1 MHVCAS
7 ALTAVRR
14 IHANAAS
21 SMLRP
26 VADNN
31 SSKALKE
38 GHVKEFKLEKIITN
52 SLSWVI
58 GGAQGSGVDS
68 AANIFSRACAIGG
81 LHLFGKREYYSNIK
95 GQHSYFTVRV
105 SDKPLHSHV
114 DEINMLVSFDAE
126 TIFRHFEEVTASG
139 AIIYD
144 SDIINTSLDE
154 VPTVDD
160 PAAVRIKKV
169 LEKAGLGFTVQD
181 ALEYAKRRGAILF
194 PMPFFQILQEFA
206 QKAEDPA
213 LSKLTRMVNV
223 MAISASMAIMDFDSE
238 VLSRA
243 IQFIFRTKKKV
254 ADLNVRASIH
264 TYNYAKAKF
273 PGSNFSY
280 RLKTKPPQP
289 DIIIVQGNQSS
300 ALGKMV
306 AGCRFQTYYPITPAS
321 DDSEF
326 LEANEILDLYDS
338 PGKKGSTVVMQT
350 EDEISAIT
358 MAIGSAL
365 TGVRAATAT
374 SGPGFSLMAEALGWA
389 GMNEVPLVVSLYQ
402 RTGPS
407 TGLPTRHEQGDLNFA
422 INAGHGEFPRI
433 VFASGDIEESF
444 YDSVKVFN
452 FADRYQM
459 PVIHMLDKAIANSL
473 ITCKN
478 FNVNKVAID
487 RGLRVKQITEED
499 KGVAGNYLR
508 FKLSNN
514 NPISPMVVLGTK
526 NAIFWNSGDEHTQ
539 EGHITED
546 PEIRVQMMDKRMT
559 KLDVAIKEIPDEDK
573 AVDYGSGGDTVII
586 SWGSTKGAILDMLD
600 RLAAEGIKVRY
611 IQVRLMHPFPSELV
625 KSMLKDAKTVIDIEM
640 NYSGQLGSLV
650 RQYTGLEA
658 NYQIVKYNGRPMS
671 LDEVYNGVKR
681 IIRGDAPR
689 RQVLRS
695 GA

>member
-1 MHVCAS
+1 M
-7 ALTAVRR
+7 
-14 IHANAAS
+14 
-21 SMLRP
+21 
-26 VADNN
+26 
-31 SSKALKE
+31 
-38 GHVKEFKLEKIITN
+38 EKTITN

-95 GQHSYFTVRV
+95 GEHSYFTVRV

-144 SDIINTSLDE
+144 SDIVNTLLDE

-160 PAAVRIKKV
+160 SAAARIKKV
-169 LEKAGLGFTVQD
+169 LQKAGLGFAVQD
-181 ALEYAKRRGAILF
+181 ALEHAKRRGAILF
-194 PMPFFQILQEFA
+194 PMPFFQLLKEFA
-206 QKAEDPA
+206 QKANDPA
-213 LSKLTRMVNV
+213 LSRLTRMVNV
-223 MAISASMAIMDFDSE
+223 MALSASMAILDFDSQ
-238 VLSRA
+238 VLARA

-254 ADLNVRASIH
+254 ADLNIQASNH

-273 PGSNFSY
+273 AESNFSY
-280 RLKTKPPQP
+280 RLKTKPAQQ
-289 DIIIVQGNQSS
+289 DTIIVQGNQSS

-338 PGKKGSTVVMQT
+338 GKKGSTVVIQT
-350 EDEISAIT
+350 EDEIAAIT

-365 TGVRAATAT
+365 TGARTATAT

-389 GMNEVPLVVSLYQ
+389 GMNEVPVLISLYQ

-433 VFASGDIEESF
+433 VLASGDIEESF
-444 YDSVKVFN
+444 YDTIKAFN

-459 PVIHMLDKAIANSL
+459 PVIHMLDKAISNSL
-473 ITCKN
+473 TTCKN
-478 FNVNKVAID
+478 FNVNKIAID
-487 RGLRVKQITEED
+487 RGLRLKQITEED
-499 KGVAGNYLR
+499 KGAAGNYLR
-508 FKLSNN
+508 FKLSN

-526 NAIFWNSGDEHTQ
+526 DAIFWNSGDEHTE

-573 AVDYGSGGDTVII
+573 AVAYGSGDIVII
-586 SWGSTKGAILDMLD
+586 SWGSTKGAILDAID
-600 RLAAEGIKVRY
+600 KLAAEGTRVKY

-625 KSMLKDAKTVIDIEM
+625 KSMLKDAKTVINIEM
-640 NYSGQLGSLV
+640 NYTGQLGSLV
-650 RQYTGLEA
+650 RQHTGLEA
-658 NYQIVKYNGRPMS
+658 NYQIVKYNGRQMS
-671 LDEVYNGVKR
+671 LDEVYNAVKR
-681 IIRGDAPR
+681 IILHGDAPR

-695 GA
+695 GS

>member
-1 MHVCAS
+1 
-7 ALTAVRR
+7 
-14 IHANAAS
+14 
-21 SMLRP
+21 
-26 VADNN
+26 
-31 SSKALKE
+31 
-38 GHVKEFKLEKIITN
+38 
-52 SLSWVI
+52 
-58 GGAQGSGVDS
+58 
-68 AANIFSRACAIGG
+68 
-81 LHLFGKREYYSNIK
+81 
-95 GQHSYFTVRV
+95 
-105 SDKPLHSHV
+105 
-114 DEINMLVSFDAE
+114 
-126 TIFRHFEEVTASG
+126 
-139 AIIYD
+139 
-144 SDIINTSLDE
+144 
-154 VPTVDD
+154 
-160 PAAVRIKKV
+160 
-169 LEKAGLGFTVQD
+169 
-181 ALEYAKRRGAILF
+181 
-194 PMPFFQILQEFA
+194 MPFFQLLKEFA
-206 QKAEDPA
+206 QEANDPA
-213 LSKLTRMVNV
+213 LSRLTRMVNV
-223 MAISASMAIMDFDSE
+223 MALSASMAIMDFDSE
-238 VLSRA
+238 VLARA

-254 ADLNVRASIH
+254 ADLNVQACVH

-273 PGSNFSY
+273 AGSNFSY
-280 RLKTKPPQP
+280 RLKIKPPQP
-289 DIIIVQGNQSS
+289 DMIIVQGNQSS

-338 PGKKGSTVVMQT
+338 GKKGSTVVIQT
-350 EDEISAIT
+350 EDEIAALT

-365 TGVRAATAT
+365 TGARTATAT

-389 GMNEVPLVVSLYQ
+389 GMNEVPVVISLYQ

-444 YDSVKVFN
+444 YDTMKVFN

-459 PVIHMLDKAIANSL
+459 PVIHMLDKAMANSL

-478 FNVNKVAID
+478 FNVKKIAID
-487 RGLRVKQITEED
+487 RGLRVKQITEKD
-499 KGVAGNYLR
+499 KGVADNYLR
-508 FKLSNN
+508 FKLSN

-526 NAIFWNSGDEHTQ
+526 NAIFWNSGDEHTE

-573 AVDYGSGGDTVII
+573 AVAYGSGDTVII
-586 SWGSTKGAILDMLD
+586 SWGSTKGAILDAMD
-600 RLAAEGIKVRY
+600 ILAAEGMRVKY

-640 NYSGQLGSLV
+640 NYTGQLGSLV
-650 RQYTGLEA
+650 RQHTGLEA
-658 NYQIVKYNGRPMS
+658 NYHIVKYNGRPMS

-689 RQVLRS
+689 RQVLKS

>member
-1 MHVCAS
+1 M
-7 ALTAVRR
+7 
-14 IHANAAS
+14 
-21 SMLRP
+21 MLRRA
-26 VADNN
+26 ADN

-38 GHVKEFKLEKIITN
+38 GHAKESKLEKTIMN

-95 GQHSYFTVRV
+95 GEHSYFTVRI
-105 SDKPLHSHV
+105 SDRPVHSHV
-114 DEINMLVSFDAE
+114 DEISMLVSFDAE

-144 SDIINTSLDE
+144 SDIVNTLLDE

-160 PAAVRIKKV
+160 PAVARIKKV
-169 LEKAGLGFTVQD
+169 LQKAGLGFTVQD
-181 ALEYAKRRGAILF
+181 ALEHAKRRGVILF
-194 PMPFFQILQEFA
+194 PMPFFQLLKEFA
-206 QKAEDPA
+206 QEANDPA
-213 LSKLTRMVNV
+213 LSRLTRMVNV
-223 MAISASMAIMDFDSE
+223 MALSASMAIMDFDSE
-238 VLSRA
+238 VLARA

-254 ADLNVRASIH
+254 ADLNVQACVH

-273 PGSNFSY
+273 AGSNFSY
-280 RLKTKPPQP
+280 RLKIKPPQP
-289 DIIIVQGNQSS
+289 DMIIVQGNQSS

-338 PGKKGSTVVMQT
+338 GKKGSTVVIQT
-350 EDEISAIT
+350 EDEIAALT

-365 TGVRAATAT
+365 TGVRTATAT

-389 GMNEVPLVVSLYQ
+389 GMNEVPVVISLYQ

-444 YDSVKVFN
+444 YDTMKVFN

-459 PVIHMLDKAIANSL
+459 PVIHMLDKAMANSL

-478 FNVNKVAID
+478 FNVKKIAID
-487 RGLRVKQITEED
+487 RGLRVKQITEKD
-499 KGVAGNYLR
+499 KGVADNYLR
-508 FKLSNN
+508 FKLSN

-526 NAIFWNSGDEHTQ
+526 NAIFWNSGDEHTE

-573 AVDYGSGGDTVII
+573 AVAYGSGDTVII
-586 SWGSTKGAILDMLD
+586 SWGSTKGAILDAMD
-600 RLAAEGIKVRY
+600 ILAVEGMRVKY

-640 NYSGQLGSLV
+640 NYTGQLGSLV
-650 RQYTGLEA
+650 RQHTGLEA
-658 NYQIVKYNGRPMS
+658 NYHIVKYNGRPMS
-671 LDEVYNGVKR
+671 LNEVYNGVKR

-689 RQVLRS
+689 RQVLKS

>member
-7 ALTAVRR
+7 APTAVRR
-14 IHANAAS
+14 IHVNAAS
-21 SMLRP
+21 MMLRLA
-26 VADNN
+26 AD

-38 GHVKEFKLEKIITN
+38 RHVKEFKLEKTITN

-68 AANIFSRACAIGG
+68 AANIFSRACATGG

-105 SDKPLHSHV
+105 SDEPLHSHV

-144 SDIINTSLDE
+144 SDIVNTTLDE

-160 PAAVRIKKV
+160 PAAARIKEV
-169 LEKAGLGFTVQD
+169 LQKSGLGFTVQD
-181 ALEYAKRRGAILF
+181 ALEHAKRRGTILF
-194 PMPFFQILQEFA
+194 PIPFFQLLHEFA
-206 QKAEDPA
+206 QKANDPA

-223 MAISASMAIMDFDSE
+223 MALSASMAIMNFDSE
-238 VLSRA
+238 VLAKA

-254 ADLNVRASIH
+254 ADLNVQASVH

-273 PGSNFSY
+273 AGSNFSY
-280 RLKTKPPQP
+280 RLKTRPAQP
-289 DIIIVQGNQSS
+289 DMIIVQGNQSS
-300 ALGKMV
+300 ALGKMI

-338 PGKKGSTVVMQT
+338 GKKGSIIVIQT
-350 EDEISAIT
+350 EDEIAAIT

-365 TGVRAATAT
+365 TGVRTATAT

-389 GMNEVPLVVSLYQ
+389 GMNEVPVVISLYQ

-407 TGLPTRHEQGDLNFA
+407 TGLPTRHEQGDLKFA

-444 YDSVKVFN
+444 YDTIKAFN

-487 RGLRVKQITEED
+487 RGSQVKQITEED

-514 NPISPMVVLGTK
+514 PISPMVVLGTK
-526 NAIFWNSGDEHTQ
+526 DAIFWNSGDEHTE

-573 AVDYGSGGDTVII
+573 AVAYGSGDIVII
-586 SWGSTKGAILDMLD
+586 SWGSTKGAILDAMD
-600 RLAAEGIKVRY
+600 KLAAEGMKAKY

-625 KSMLKDAKTVIDIEM
+625 KSMLKDAKTVINIEM

-650 RQYTGLEA
+650 RQHTGLEA
-658 NYQIVKYNGRPMS
+658 NYHIVKYNGRPMS
-671 LDEVYNGVKR
+671 LDEVYNSVKR

>member
-14 IHANAAS
+14 IHANAVS
-21 SMLRP
+21 MMLRRA
-26 VADNN
+26 AD

-38 GHVKEFKLEKIITN
+38 GRVKEFKLEKTITN
-52 SLSWVI
+52 SLSWVT

-95 GQHSYFTVRV
+95 GEHSYFTVRV
-105 SDKPLHSHV
+105 SDEPLRSHV

-144 SDIINTSLDE
+144 SDVVNTLLDE

-160 PAAVRIKKV
+160 SAAERIKNV
-169 LEKAGLGFTVQD
+169 LQKAGLGFTVQD
-181 ALEYAKRRGAILF
+181 ALEHAKRRGAILF
-194 PMPFFQILQEFA
+194 PMPFFQLLKEFA
-206 QKAEDPA
+206 EKANDPA
-213 LSKLTRMVNV
+213 LSRLTRMVNV
-223 MAISASMAIMDFDSE
+223 MALSASMAIMGFDSE
-238 VLSRA
+238 VLARA
-243 IQFIFRTKKKV
+243 IEFIFRTKKKV
-254 ADLNVRASIH
+254 ADLNIQASVH

-273 PGSNFSY
+273 AGSNFRY
-280 RLKTKPPQP
+280 RLKTRPAQP
-289 DIIIVQGNQSS
+289 DMIIVQGNQSS

-338 PGKKGSTVVMQT
+338 GKKGSTVVIQT
-350 EDEISAIT
+350 EDEIAAIT

-365 TGVRAATAT
+365 TGARTATAT

-389 GMNEVPLVVSLYQ
+389 GMNEVPVVISLYQ

-444 YDSVKVFN
+444 YDTIKVFN

-478 FNVNKVAID
+478 FNVKKVGID

-499 KGVAGNYLR
+499 KGIAGNFLR

-514 NPISPMVVLGTK
+514 PISPLVVLGTK
-526 NAIFWNSGDEHTQ
+526 NAIFWNSGDEHTE

-559 KLDVAIKEIPDEDK
+559 KMDVAIKEIQDEDK
-573 AVDYGSGGDTVII
+573 AVAYGSGDIVII
-586 SWGSTKGAILDMLD
+586 SWGSTKGAILDAMD
-600 RLAAEGIKVRY
+600 KLAAEGMRVKYV
-611 IQVRLMHPFPSELV
+611 QVRLMHPFPSELV
-625 KSMLKDAKTVIDIEM
+625 KSMLKDAKTLINIEM
-640 NYSGQLGSLV
+640 NYTGQLGSLL
-650 RQYTGLEA
+650 RQHTGLEA
-658 NYQIVKYNGRPMS
+658 NYLIVKYNGRPMS
-671 LDEVYNGVKR
+671 LGEVYNGVKR